1 MSDGLNL
8 EQTRAKGTL
17 MGMQNFAATLE
28 DSLAVSNETINIVLQ
43 YDPVI
48 MFLSILFNPVAE
60 HNII

>member
-1 MSDGLNL
+1 
-8 EQTRAKGTL
+8 